1 MKIGIL
7 ADSHDHVVNLKKAIT
22 FFNAEKV
29 ELIYHCGDWVSPFVF
44 EFLYWECKP
53 EAPVKG
59 VFGNNEGDRF
69 RIVERISTHKL
80 PVVIRQH
87 TLAEEVDDKR
97 IIIYHGQDKAI
108 TSTLINSGTYDLV
121 LTGHTH
127 LPLTEMVGKTLHIN
141 PGTTCDAAQSKIIE
155 TPTVAIYNSNFN

>member
-87 TLAEEVDDKR
+87 TLAEEVDDK
-97 IIIYHGQDKAI
+97 ILHAAFVPFG
-108 TSTLINSGTYDLV
+108 DLV
-121 LTGHTH
+121 DVN
-127 LPLTEMVGKTLHIN
+127 LPILDRLPV
-141 PGTTCDAAQSKIIE
+141 PWA
-155 TPTVAIYNSNFN
+155 